1 MDEKRLE
8 LKIGSPVIAKDGNC
22 GHIQQLVI
30 DPQQEKVIGL
40 IIKRDLLSKHG
51 VTVPLELVEKST
63 ESEVYLGL
71 DCQEVFSLPKF
82 EEGSSFLLQ
91 DQRYRIERD
100 EIVTCSA
107 AGIEVL
113 CNLNSQAPG
122 TEENQPVQ
130 EGQVHPAFNL
140 QSGYQVLCRGQYVGP
155 VQRLLLDPSGKIT
168 GFVLRTVKKPHRD
181 LIVPIDWIQVVEH
194 KNVHLSK
201 EQQALEQLDQY
212 VPDAVLAEKVDHVIW
227 ENDALWMT
235 YYSEFHA
242 SVRDSLVTLRG
253 HVPTSSD
260 KQMVENTVESVAGVL
275 GIENLLV
282 ADYDLTLLVAQA
294 LSKDEHTHL
303 AMISVNTRKGIV
315 SLSGHVACASIQY
328 AAEGI
333 AASILNVRGVIN
345 YIQAPGISID
355 PAEDRFLQPPI
366 GREVYATDM
375 LLGTVEKVIINPHNR
390 RVMAILVHGNFPD
403 PKNVDSSG
411 WPREGSF
418 QRRRVILPSR
428 LIDYVTHASASL
440 NIDSLEAAG
449 YADYDAAQY
458 AQPPD
463 NWLPPYPYSKDDI
476 LFKIPARRLHQ
487 PDNHSAIAGQIT
499 TAEQEF
505 QEMMETWV

>member
-1 MDEKRLE
+1 MNQRRLE

-30 DPQQEKVIGL
+30 DPHQEKVIGL
-40 IIKRDLLSKHG
+40 IVKRDLLSKHG
-51 VTVPLELVEKST
+51 MIVPLEMVEKST

-71 DCQEVFSLPKF
+71 DCQQVFSLPKF
-82 EEGSSFLLQ
+82 EEGSPLLLQ

-100 EIVTCSA
+100 EIVTRSA

-113 CNLNSQAPG
+113 CTPNSQTPG
-122 TEENQPVQ
+122 VEENQHDQ
-130 EGQVHPAFNL
+130 ERQVHPAFNL
-140 QSGYQVLCRGQYVGP
+140 QSGYQVLCRGQTVGP
-155 VQRLLLDPSGKIT
+155 VQRLLLDPGGKIR
-168 GFVLRTVKKPHRD
+168 GFVLRPVKKPYRD
-181 LIVPIDWIQVVEH
+181 LIVPIHWIQVVEH

-201 EQQALEQLDQY
+201 ETQALDRLDEY
-212 VPDAVLAEKVDHVIW
+212 VPDAVLAEKIDHAIW
-227 ENDALWMT
+227 ENNALWMT

-242 SVRDSLVTLRG
+242 SVKDGVVTLRG
-253 HVPTSSD
+253 HVPTSFD
-260 KQMVENTVESVAGVL
+260 KRTVETTVKSVAGVL
-275 GIENLLV
+275 GIENQLV
-282 ADYDLTLLVAQA
+282 ADYDLTIAVAQA
-294 LSKDEHTHL
+294 LSRDEHTHL
-303 AMISVNTRKGIV
+303 AMISVNSRKGIV
-315 SLSGHVACASIQY
+315 SLSGHVECASVQY

-333 AASILNVRGVIN
+333 AASIPNVCGVIN

-390 RVMAILVHGNFPD
+390 RVMAILIHGNFPD

-411 WPREGSF
+411 WPQEGTF
-418 QRRRVILPSR
+418 QRRQVILPSR
-428 LIDYVTHASASL
+428 LIDYVTQASASL

-458 AQPPD
+458 APPPED
-463 NWLPPYPYSKDDI
+463 WLPPYPYYKDDI
-476 LFKIPARRLHQ
+476 LFKIPTRRLHQ